1 MAQQN
6 SPLFKRSG
14 WIILALFL
22 LTLPFFINYEVQE
35 ELKGKDRFT
44 TTFVTLEDHNP
55 DYWKADGPFG
65 HYVREHELSELRDK
79 NAKHFPAYDGNVAV
93 ISGGAIHY
101 LDEENIWQEIDTRIR
116 TSQVPGYAFENTRNG
131 IKTWYP
137 NETGKTVEVGFGSEF
152 LSIGGNMTLGWED
165 EDGSILKLQSSTY
178 SFPEAIDNKV
188 VYHAFLPGVDNE
200 FEIEPDKVKNKL
212 ILKSRPEAKGKFL
225 VLSEQMTLPKGW
237 TVKLKE
243 GSVGELLETKNGFA
257 IVDKI
262 GMPQLYVPAPEIYSI
277 GDQVL
282 PGEELPA
289 KWILAQE
296 GQVLTLKMQ
305 VEQAWLQDEARSYPV
320 VLDPTV
326 TLFGFRS
333 GFVTNNSQAGND
345 PNQAF
350 TGTFNG
356 KNHRGWMQFNT
367 ASIPDDSRIDRV
379 RGILETGSFF
389 NTGLV
394 IKVNQVS
401 GVYGNYN
408 SGQVPAVY
416 QDLGTSPTYVSFDC
430 FSRDQYPIFSS
441 YFDFGAQ
448 AAADLKTRLT
458 ENRFQ
463 IGIAY
468 PGSAAQ
474 CNQRGCRY
482 VSFDKNSSLISVSYC
497 VPFNI
502 RTQPTAQTGCK
513 NGDATFTVALRGSGP
528 ITSQQWQYTADGGST
543 WNDLANGGTVPAISG
558 ATTTSLSLSNVP
570 ESWEGYLF
578 RYGATNSCR
587 DGIVWS
593 NGAKLNITKV
603 PTVLSS
609 PAGEAICEGGSTSF
623 SGSFSNATSYQWQQ
637 STDGGSNWTD
647 LGNTE
652 NFSGVTTTTLNIT
665 NAPASLNGIQF
676 RLKGYNACEENF
688 TNAATLDLTLF
699 PTISDN
705 PTAATTVKGQSTSLF
720 ASLSGETSREWVYTT
735 NGGVTWTPLSDGGT
749 EPSITGATSNTLNLG
764 NIPLSWDG
772 RELALRGYNGS
783 CGPVYTNLALL
794 TVKDCDIPQAICKDY
809 EVSLVGNSATIAVE
823 DVNNNSTATCGVKS
837 LVISSNSFDC
847 SNVGDNIVTLTITDN
862 NDISNACNATV
873 TVIDNVAPTA
883 TCQNVTV
890 QLNAAGTASI
900 TSNDIG
906 SNSDDVCGLASLSL
920 DITSFDCSAVGD
932 NTVSLTVTDNNGN
945 SSACDATVTV
955 EDNVAPT
962 ATCQN
967 VTVQLNAAGI
977 ASITSNDIGS
987 NSEDACGLANL
998 SLDITSFD
1006 CSAVGDNTVSLTVT
1020 DNNGNSSACD
1030 ATVTVEDNVAP
1041 TATCQNVTVQLNA
1054 AGIASITSNDIGS
1067 NSEDACGLA
1076 NLSLDITSFDCS
1088 AVGDNT
1094 VSLTVT
1100 DNNGNASSCQATVS
1114 VVDEVDPTLTC
1125 PQDMTIQ
1132 TDPGECG
1139 AYASIPKP
1147 APADNCGIQ
1156 NLKSRYRMLDETGSP
1171 AGSWS
1176 AWAND
1181 QSGFF
1186 DLGSYEI
1193 QWRAKDASNNE
1204 SFCSFTLDIID
1215 EEAPEVIC
1223 KDVTVSFNGEGK
1235 ISIPSASVFD
1245 EVTSFDA
1252 CGEVS
1257 FLSQSLE
1264 EVSCE
1269 NVGETLAIQVVGVD
1283 PNGNTSSCTAQV
1295 SVVGMPCDFEATDI
1309 DCTDGATASYDPV
1322 AESFTLMANDCSGYP
1337 NGEYSLVKTELCGD
1351 GEIIAHVASLSGDGR
1366 VGLVMMENADAEA
1379 RFVSIIKDLTSR
1391 TRTEY
1396 RTSTGGSI
1404 SFKKKNR
1411 PGVDWLKIIRD
1422 GNRFKTYTSSNGT
1435 SWRLAHS
1442 INFSNFEECIN
1453 AGLVLYTKYASVP
1466 VTAVFDHVK
1475 VRSDNYNTFTQLP
1488 GGPANGVEEKVQQVA
1503 PVNLSPTI
1511 RLDVA
1516 PNPFATRTQI
1526 DFSLV
1531 EPADV
1536 TLEVYNL
1543 QGQSVQRLQNT
1554 KLDAGNH
1561 RYQWDGTSDN
1571 GQRMPS
1577 GIYLIQLRIR
1587 GEVINKKVLLQR

>member
-945 SSACDATVTV
+945 
-955 EDNVAPT
+955 
-962 ATCQN
+962 
-967 VTVQLNAAGI
+967 
-977 ASITSNDIGS
+977 
-987 NSEDACGLANL
+987 
-998 SLDITSFD
+998 
-1006 CSAVGDNTVSLTVT
+1006 
-1020 DNNGNSSACD
+1020 
-1030 ATVTVEDNVAP
+1030 
-1041 TATCQNVTVQLNA
+1041 
-1054 AGIASITSNDIGS
+1054 
-1067 NSEDACGLA
+1067 
-1076 NLSLDITSFDCS
+1076 
-1088 AVGDNT
+1088 
-1094 VSLTVT
+1094 
-1100 DNNGNASSCQATVS
+1100 ASSCQATVS